1 MKKICLKI
9 GVILGILALGIILD
23 SGLVNATL
31 GEGFNSGVYNQ
42 VTSEQPTELDNTLYK
57 VVSTIVLI
65 LQIAAMA
72 GVVITGVKYM
82 YAGSEDKAKI
92 KETLIWV
99 IFGAIFVF
107 AAPKIIEFVIN
118 ASNNIF

>member
-9 GVILGILALGIILD
+9 GVILGILALGIILN
-23 SGLVNATL
+23 LECVNATL
-31 GEGFNSGVYNQ
+31 GQGFDTGVYNQ
-42 VTSEQPTELDNTLYK
+42 VTSEQATELDDTLYK

-82 YAGSEDKAKI
+82 YAGAQDKAKI
-92 KETLIWV
+92 KQTLIWLIV
-99 IFGAIFVF
+99 GAIFVF
-107 AAPKIIEFVIN
+107 AAPKVIQFVID
-118 ASNNIF
+118 AGNNVL